1 MTFHKSVFLLIF
13 LFATNFC
20 SGQIDIYAN
29 KYPLFGTTRCGICF
43 GNWCNYNGYRFNNTD
58 TASSPFN
65 GINIFMYSDGNSGN
79 GVQIG
84 VIRAEYYQF
93 NGVSFAS
100 ISQYGSKLNGVGISA
115 FGVVPD
121 TLNGLGVGLF
131 LSSDR
136 KHEERILN
144 GVGLSIF
151 GADAGK
157 MNGFYIGGYCSSD
170 RQKGLSI
177 ALFNHTKGLHGLQLG
192 VINYAGNNR
201 KLFRWM
207 PFFNVH
213 L

>member
-115 FGVVPD
+115 F
-121 TLNGLGVGLF
+121 
-131 LSSDR
+131 
-136 KHEERILN
+136 
-144 GVGLSIF
+144 
-151 GADAGK
+151 
-157 MNGFYIGGYCSSD
+157 
-170 RQKGLSI
+170 
-177 ALFNHTKGLHGLQLG
+177 
-192 VINYAGNNR
+192 
-201 KLFRWM
+201 
-207 PFFNVH
+207 
-213 L
+213 